1 MSEAV
6 TDAEAIARL
15 KALLISA
22 KMLQQNAVGCAINHH
37 GLDFEQQGLPGWLRD
52 TKADIDAAESIL
64 SYLASRREAQEPI
77 QITMQD
83 VRLMA
88 GEGPLSAKDTLAG
101 VNAHLRMLHRRT
113 APPSPAPAGEVERL
127 REALG
132 VAEQSFERIRMRLI
146 SQLDEPARSAFWK
159 AVEGRN
165 NARAALNGGRS
176 E

>member
-1 MSEAV
+1 MTTST
-6 TDAEAIARL
+6 TDAEAIARIIGR
-15 KALLISA
+15 A
-22 KMLQQNAVGCAINHH
+22 MLDNPTDGKFSERVEVRKERASVY
-37 GLDFEQQGLPGWLRD
+37 
-52 TKADIDAAESIL
+52 ADEIL

-127 REALG
+127 REALTVLTNA
-132 VAEQSFERIRMRLI
+132 VANMRVPQTVEDVALQVTI
-146 SQLDEPARSAFWK
+146 TIGPALEA
-159 AVEGRN
+159 
-165 NARAALNGGRS
+165 ARAALNGGRHD
-176 E
+176 